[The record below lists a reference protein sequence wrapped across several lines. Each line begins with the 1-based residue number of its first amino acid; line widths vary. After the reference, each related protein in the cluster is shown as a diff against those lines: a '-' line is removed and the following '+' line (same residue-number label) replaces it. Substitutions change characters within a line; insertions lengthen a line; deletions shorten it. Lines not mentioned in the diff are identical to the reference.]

1 MLVTAVLMLHSIEK
15 NSGYRRNHNTLK
27 CLTNNMTGT
36 VTAAV
41 GATAKT
47 TREVL
52 LSIRGVS
59 KEGGLLGK

>member
-1 MLVTAVLMLHSIEK
+1 
-15 NSGYRRNHNTLK
+15 
-27 CLTNNMTGT
+27 MTGT

-59 KEGGLLGK
+59 KEGGGRLGK